1 MSEASSKNLSETLF
15 QNHKQAKETSSLT
28 QYMPSS
34 LELLDT
40 RREQS
45 SQAWYRNL
53 RRLQWIWQG
62 VDPVEQEEI
71 LARIASSKHS
81 RTHDEWLDTVMGYR
95 SGNWTYEWTRV
106 GML

>member
-71 LARIASSKHS
+71 WRGLPLLSIRAL
-81 RTHDEWLDTVMGYR
+81 TM
-95 SGNWTYEWTRV
+95 SG
-106 GML
+106 LIL

>member
-34 LELLDT
+34 VELLDT

-45 SQAWYRNL
+45 SQAWYRN
-53 RRLQWIWQG
+53 
-62 VDPVEQEEI
+62 
-71 LARIASSKHS
+71 
-81 RTHDEWLDTVMGYR
+81 
-95 SGNWTYEWTRV
+95 
-106 GML
+106 